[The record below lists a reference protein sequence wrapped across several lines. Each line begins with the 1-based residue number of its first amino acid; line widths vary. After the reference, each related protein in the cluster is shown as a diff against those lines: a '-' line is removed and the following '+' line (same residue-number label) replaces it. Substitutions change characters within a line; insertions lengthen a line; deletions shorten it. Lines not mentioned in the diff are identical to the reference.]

1 MTADAVPTRRAF
13 AEKILKQTVSPHIR
27 LLILAAPGLR
37 PAWVDPNQLELAI
50 LNLALNAL
58 GAMPSGGTLQ
68 IACEKR
74 RSEVG
79 NAPPNLAPAGRR
91 SLHQTGTARSGRR
104 MSPAQRSRDAAARRP
119 FAARRRGRRRG
130 TGQSSAYLNPRRAN
144 GSAIAWCGRFAYGF
158 DGRDRMAISL
168 PVVHSKTS
176 MHGHEFL
183 GQ

>member
-13 AEKILKQTVSPHIR
+13 AEKILKQTISPHIR

-58 GAMPSGGTLQ
+58 DAMPSGGTSQ
-68 IACEKR
+68 IAYEKR

-79 NAPPNLAPAGRR
+79 NAPPNLGPSWTPITAPNRHSTIRKTNVAG
-91 SLHQTGTARSGRR
+91 AKVE
-104 MSPAQRSRDAAARRP
+104 PAARRP
-119 FAARRRGRRRG
+119 FAAQRRGRRRG
-130 TGQSSAYLNPRRAN
+130 AGQSSAYLNPRRAN